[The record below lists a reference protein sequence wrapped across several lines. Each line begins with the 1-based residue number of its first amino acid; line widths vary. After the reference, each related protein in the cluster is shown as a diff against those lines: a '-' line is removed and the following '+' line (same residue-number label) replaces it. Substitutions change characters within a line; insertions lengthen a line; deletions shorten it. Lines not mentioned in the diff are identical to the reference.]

1 MSEPPPQRTAIDTDT
16 PDQNPDWLQPVT
28 KDDSCSYNQQPPG
41 LGLQMPYKLSL
52 ETESLRQPPPPPTNL
67 TIATIVSKMPPRKKR
82 RTQPTKPAKTTTKTT
97 TTSSYSRS
105 RSSYNP
111 SKHSLASLPYHI
123 LISILT
129 HAATTPG
136 TLHGWPNTSFLLS
149 CATLCRTLHDPAVAV
164 LYCNPPTFPPAR
176 AHRLLQT
183 LRERPELGQKI
194 KRLVVEVDPLLTT
207 KLGGRAWDV
216 CEFVLLARGL
226 RDLQFAHEVDRPPYR
241 EESRM
246 RFGWRYPDALWGALE
261 GKKPAVD
268 GGDGVRMEVEGLRLK
283 SWKWSGKF
291 IGRQSFA
298 EIGRIHE
305 LRSLSTLTSISLIYI
320 DTIHDNSG
328 MVNGSVENY
337 VAKLISSLPELR
349 DIKLECCSIVNPKLL
364 SLLSTSALH
373 LKLRKLRLLNCP
385 FLEDS
390 DPADGVGLGLT
401 SFLQQPPCRSLK
413 VLEIQSCQSCS
424 LKFITALSSIPMLE
438 HLSFDAHIFNP
449 LFPNVRYLTP
459 YTTLLPLS
467 DSEVIHWPPTLQS
480 LTASSL
486 RQWSSAECIAF
497 LRSLVDAAP
506 TMPRLSH
513 IEIWCML
520 TDIDWRQR
528 AEFRE
533 KWYDVIGAAFGKAEK
548 VEVRFD
554 NARPAE
560 QLWKETDFLQEGAVL
575 GRVRTRAAAR
585 RRAGARAG
593 RNNRGRAGGAGSNES
608 EGDEDYNDD

>member
-1 MSEPPPQRTAIDTDT
+1 MAA
-16 PDQNPDWLQPVT
+16 L
-28 KDDSCSYNQQPPG
+28 
-41 LGLQMPYKLSL
+41 
-52 ETESLRQPPPPPTNL
+52 
-67 TIATIVSKMPPRKKR
+67 
-82 RTQPTKPAKTTTKTT
+82 
-97 TTSSYSRS
+97 
-105 RSSYNP
+105 
-111 SKHSLASLPYHI
+111 YH
-123 LISILT
+123 
-129 HAATTPG
+129 
-136 TLHGWPNTSFLLS
+136 
-149 CATLCRTLHDPAVAV
+149 
-164 LYCNPPTFPPAR
+164 NPPTFPPAR

-183 LRERPELGQKI
+183 LRDRPELGRKI

-246 RFGWRYPDALWGALE
+246 KFGWRYPDALWDALE
-261 GKKPAVD
+261 GKRPGDVRVD
-268 GGDGVRMEVEGLRLK
+268 VEGLRLK

-298 EIGRIHE
+298 EIGVIR
-305 LRSLSTLTSISLIYI
+305 RSLSTLTSISLIYI

-349 DIKLECCSIVNPKLL
+349 DIKLECCSVVNPKLL

-424 LKFITALSSIPMLE
+424 LRFITALSSTPTLE

-467 DSEVIHWPPTLQS
+467 DSDLIRWPPTLQS

-497 LRSLVDAAP
+497 LTSLVDAAP
-506 TMPRLSH
+506 TVPRLRH

-520 TDIDWRQR
+520 TDIDWRKR

-533 KWYDVIGAAFGKAEK
+533 KWYDVIGAAFDRAEK

-575 GRVRTRAAAR
+575 GRVRVRGAAAR

-593 RNNRGRAGGAGSNES
+593 RNNRGRAGGRAGGGGAGGSEN